1 MRKRVKVKPSKYVKK
16 NFSIAKK
23 SHFARK
29 ALPWAS
35 FESEGFGN
43 LNSNSLS
50 ISPFPILIADL
61 YLKAERGYLT
71 SNLTMIDHVL

>member
-1 MRKRVKVKPSKYVKK
+1 MRRVKAKPSKYVKK
-16 NFSIAKK
+16 KIFIAKK

-29 ALPWAS
+29 ALPLAS

-43 LNSNSLS
+43 LNSNGLS

-61 YLKAERGYLT
+61 HLKAERGYLT
-71 SNLTMIDHVL
+71 LNLTMIDHVL